1 MTLRDYKLIFRLAK
15 SILEQEYHNLSLWY
29 FVSFICGIG
38 TYFTLSSE
46 PSFISIL
53 GSVDKNFNVTILKF
67 QRNLEK
73 LRKWLEPYQI

>member
-1 MTLRDYKLIFRLAK
+1 MPKSFVEQLKKGAAK
-15 SILEQEYHNLSLWY
+15 
-29 FVSFICGIG
+29 
-38 TYFTLSSE
+38 
-46 PSFISIL
+46 L